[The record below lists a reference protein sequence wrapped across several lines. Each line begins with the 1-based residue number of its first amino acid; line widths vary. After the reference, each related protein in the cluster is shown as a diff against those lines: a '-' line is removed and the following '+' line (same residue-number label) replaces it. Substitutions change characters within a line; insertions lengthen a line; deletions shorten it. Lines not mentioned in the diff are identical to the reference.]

1 MDPCHVVETLSKE
14 IIKHFRLPHKI
25 CFPFIKKMVTW
36 AYVIGWE
43 EGVNKSGGVK
53 SPVIQ
58 MDEYGNVIDTHKGIR
73 IAAKKTKTSRS
84 SISQVIQGKLH
95 SAGGFL
101 WRKVND
107 PKEIHKIIEGWQ
119 DKL

>member
-1 MDPCHVVETLSKE
+1 MDPYHVVETLSKE

-43 EGVNKSGGVK
+43 EGVNQKGK
-53 SPVIQ
+53 KTPVIQ
-58 MDEYGNVIDTHKGIR
+58 MDEYGNIIETHKSLT
-73 IAAKKTKTSRS
+73 IAARKTNTSKS
-84 SISQVIQGKLH
+84 NISRVLKGKQH

-107 PKEIHKIIEGWQ
+107 PKKIRKILEGWQ